1 MTRYFPLARRALV
14 VGASVAMVLGILPRS
29 LEAQNLPEPPPKQSL
44 RWEEHPGGQIP
55 LDLTFKDETG
65 KTVKLGDYFGSKPV
79 VLSLVYFSCPML
91 CPMTL
96 QGLADSL
103 KQLRFDIG
111 KDYNVLTVSF
121 DPHDTPKV
129 AAQKRAIYLAR
140 YGRPKDNSG
149 WHFLTGDQKEI
160 HQLTEAVGFHYVY
173 NPKKKQFAH
182 PTGVVVLTP
191 KGKIGR
197 YFFGIDY
204 SPVDLRLG
212 IVDASH
218 GKVGGFVDQVLLLCC
233 TYNPQTGKYDGL
245 AYNLMRGAGALTL
258 LIMAT
263 IFFIMWLRYRARK
276 NSTSTGAD

>member
-1 MTRYFPLARRALV
+1 
-14 VGASVAMVLGILPRS
+14 MVLGSLPRS
-29 LEAQNLPEPPPKQSL
+29 LEAQNLPEPPPEQSL

-55 LDLTFKDETG
+55 LNLTFTDETG
-65 KTVKLGDYFGSKPV
+65 KKVKLGDYFGSKPV
-79 VLSLVYFSCPML
+79 VLSLVYFTCPML

-96 QGLADSL
+96 QGLTDSL
-103 KQLRFDIG
+103 KRLKFNIG
-111 KDYNVLTVSF
+111 KDFNVLTVSF
-121 DPHDTPKV
+121 DPHDTPKI

-140 YGRPKDNSG
+140 YGRPQDDSG

-173 NPKKKQFAH
+173 NAAKKQFAH

-204 SPVDLRLG
+204 PSIDLRLG

-218 GKVGGFVDQVLLLCC
+218 GKVGSFVDQVLLLCC

-258 LIMAT
+258 LVMIT
-263 IFFIMWLRYRARK
+263 IFFIMWLRNRARK
-276 NSTSTGAD
+276 NRTSTGAD